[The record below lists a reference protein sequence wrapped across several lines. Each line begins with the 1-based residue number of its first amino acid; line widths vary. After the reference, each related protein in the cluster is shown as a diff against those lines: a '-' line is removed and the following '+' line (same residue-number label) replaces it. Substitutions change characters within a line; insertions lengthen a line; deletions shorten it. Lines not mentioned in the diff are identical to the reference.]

1 MERERDEDRGRFAG
15 VRRPYSNF
23 EATDALLA
31 EAARLAIP
39 PERII
44 CTGDLNLPLALE
56 LTYQCHDATP
66 V

>member
-1 MERERDEDRGRFAG
+1 L
-15 VRRPYSNF
+15 
-23 EATDALLA
+23 EATNALLA

-56 LTYQCHDATP
+56 LTYRMP
-66 V
+66 